1 MTAKE
6 LKKVFEESI
15 EGIVID
21 NEARTDKEIV
31 EFYAEVCVDIAN
43 EYKDHVLKQVGKDIK
58 QKYIE
63 NERNGLFPIMEINE
77 TQEIISKHIS
87 NE

>member
-1 MTAKE
+1 MAQQITLSLNRNRMNAKE
-6 LKKVFEESI
+6 FSHKNKDKLGEWSSAEWM
-15 EGIVID
+15 
-21 NEARTDKEIV
+21 EA
-31 EFYAEVCVDIAN
+31 
-43 EYKDHVLKQVGKDIK
+43 YKDHVLKQVGKDIK

-87 NE
+87 E